1 MTNKNNFIETINNYL
16 LELSNIKMVSENTI
30 VAYRKDLNQF
40 IDFLNTKKINSL
52 KAISE
57 RTVKLYIV
65 KLNED
70 NLNRSSIGRK
80 LSVLRGYFNFLLK
93 NEIISKDISASIKN
107 PKLKR
112 KLPEIITLDSFLKIL
127 KLLDEESEKN
137 KNHKLVFE
145 LLYGCALRVS
155 ELCNLNIGDIDLDRK
170 SIRVVGKGSKTRVV
184 PLGNK
189 SQEILTEYLAT
200 RNSTHKS
207 DPLILTSTNRRIYPK
222 YVSRLV
228 QKYLAKV
235 SDITKKSP
243 HVLRHAAATH
253 MLDNGADLLAVKE
266 ILGHENLSTTQIYT
280 QVSIERLKNAY
291 KKAHPKS

>member
-1 MTNKNNFIETINNYL
+1 MTNKNNFTETINNFL
-16 LELSNIKMVSENTI
+16 LELNNIKMVSEHTI
-30 VAYRKDLNQF
+30 IAYRKDLEQF
-40 IDFLNTKKINSL
+40 VEFLQGKEIDSL
-52 KAISE
+52 QSISE
-57 RTVKLYIV
+57 RTVKHYIV
-65 KLNED
+65 KLND
-70 NLNRSSIGRK
+70 AKLNRSSIGRK
-80 LSVLRGYFNFLLK
+80 LSVLRGYFNFLSK
-93 NEIISKDISASIKN
+93 HKIISKDISATIKN
-107 PKLKR
+107 PKIKR

-127 KLLDEESEKN
+127 KLLDEESENN
-137 KNHKLVFE
+137 KNHKVIFE

-189 SQEILTEYLAT
+189 SQEILIEYLDT
-200 RNSTHKS
+200 RSSVHKS
-207 DPLILTSTNRRIYPK
+207 EPLILTTTNKRIYPK

-228 QKYLAKV
+228 KKYLSKV
-235 SDITKKSP
+235 SDVSKKSP

>member
-1 MTNKNNFIETINNYL
+1 MNNNNFDETINNYL
-16 LELSNIKMVSENTI
+16 LELSNIKMVSEHTI
-30 VAYRKDLNQF
+30 VAYSKDISQF
-40 IDFLNTKKINSL
+40 IDFLYSKEITSL
-52 KAISE
+52 KSISG
-57 RTVKLYIV
+57 RTVKLYMV
-65 KLNED
+65 KMNEAG
-70 NLNRSSIGRK
+70 LNRNSISRK

-93 NEIISKDISASIKN
+93 NGIISKDISSSIKN

-112 KLPEIITLDSFLKIL
+112 KLPEKITLDSFLKIL
-127 KLLDEESEKN
+127 KLLDERSEKN
-137 KNHKLVFE
+137 KNHKLIFE

-170 SIRVVGKGSKTRVV
+170 SIRVVGKGSKTRIV

-189 SQEILTEYLAT
+189 SLNILNEYLAS
-200 RNSTHKS
+200 RDSIQKS
-207 DPLILTSTNRRIYPK
+207 EPLILTSTNRRIYPK

-228 QKYLAKV
+228 KKYLSKV
-235 SDITKKSP
+235 SDVKKKSP
-243 HVLRHAAATH
+243 HILRHAAATH

-280 QVSIERLKNAY
+280 HVSIERLKNAY